1 MSRDRGRLVE
11 HFGKTYMWIINGRG
25 RLELVALSTI
35 TETVGAATGA
45 LRRLALSGQQPDT
58 WAVTR

>member
-11 HFGKTYMWIINGRG
+11 HFGKTYVWIINERG

-35 TETVGAATGA
+35 TETARAATDA
-45 LRRLALSGQQPDT
+45 LRRLALQGQQPDT
-58 WAVTR
+58 WAVSR